1 MLAPMGALHASEAG
15 KQAEAAREKGDTE
28 MHRVRVV
35 RSFYDQ
41 SEPFVGRVGEV
52 IGHWGADNNQEGRD
66 GFMVQFEDGTV
77 VGFSENEVED
87 ASDDAAVAD
96 GEQAAEAV

>member
-1 MLAPMGALHASEAG
+1 
-15 KQAEAAREKGDTE
+15 

-35 RSFYDQ
+35 RSYYDQ

-52 IGHWGADNNQEGRD
+52 IGHWGADNNQEGRA
-66 GFMVQFEDGTV
+66 GFMVQFDDGTV

-87 ASDDAAVAD
+87 ASDDAPVAD
-96 GEQAAEAV
+96 GEEAAEAV

>member
-1 MLAPMGALHASEAG
+1 MHGPGAE
-15 KQAEAAREKGDTE
+15 QAQADDHDGRWR
-28 MHRVRVV
+28 MHKVRVV

-41 SEPFVGRVGEV
+41 SEPYVGRVGEV

-77 VGFSENEVED
+77 IGVSENEVED
-87 ASDDAAVAD
+87 ASVDEPVAGGEGATENAAN
-96 GEQAAEAV
+96 